1 MSIDTDLDPTYAV
14 GVYISIYMLKRLI
27 EVRVRVLVND
37 NNIFTIRDLVG
48 YPTNTRALI
57 MYDNLPW
64 GRSGKGIK
72 NQANYLEAALQI
84 FTRCGI

>member
-37 NNIFTIRDLVG
+37 NNIFTIRDLVA

-57 MYDNLPW
+57 MYDNLP
-64 GRSGKGIK
+64 
-72 NQANYLEAALQI
+72 
-84 FTRCGI
+84 